1 MSGGSGRW
9 HLDTVAVTAQS
20 TGVTTWFYAGRWF
33 DAAAGLEALLQ
44 GNPKDVREQLARY
57 KVRVPTKAAQQ

>member
-9 HLDTVAVTAQS
+9 HLNTIAVTAQS
-20 TGVTTWFYAGRWF
+20 TGVTTWFCAGRWF